1 MALLFFA
8 DKVVL
13 FNLSA
18 SFVRIISIGIL
29 IFSSGRGAVL
39 LSL

>member
-13 FNLSA
+13 FNFSV
-18 SFVRIISIGIL
+18 SFVRPINIGIL
-29 IFSSGRGAVL
+29 IFSSRRGAVL